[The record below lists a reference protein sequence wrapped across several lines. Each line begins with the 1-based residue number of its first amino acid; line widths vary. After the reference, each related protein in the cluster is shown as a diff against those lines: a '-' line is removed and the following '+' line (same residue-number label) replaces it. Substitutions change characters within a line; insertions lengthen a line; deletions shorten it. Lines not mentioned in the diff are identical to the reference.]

1 MLVFRWGLDPKIPVF
16 DEQTKLSAL
25 EHTTIVIGLKV
36 NGEAYFSFCQI
47 KVWVFCICINLS
59 RILGMVFNRQAKA

>member
-36 NGEAYFSFCQI
+36 NGGWGHIFRFV
-47 KVWVFCICINLS
+47 K
-59 RILGMVFNRQAKA
+59 